1 MPDIEYNQAKTN
13 TLTLRESIMALS
25 IGEVA
30 QLTGLSIY
38 TLRYYD
44 ELGLLPQVTRAENGR
59 RVFGDEVVGWIGIIK
74 CLRATQMP
82 LSNMQRFT
90 QLAHQDIDTITQ
102 QREMLEAHR
111 REIAQRMVE
120 VEEAIALID
129 HKIQYMRETEDER
142 AAAES

>member
-1 MPDIEYNQAKTN
+1 
-13 TLTLRESIMALS
+13 MALS

-44 ELGLLPQVTRAENGR
+44 ELGLLPQVTRSENGR
-59 RVFGDEVVGWIGIIK
+59 RVFGDEVVGWINMIK

-111 REIAQRMVE
+111 LEIAQRMRE
-120 VEEAIALID
+120 VEAAIALID
-129 HKIQYMRETEDER
+129 DKIQYMRTTEAER
-142 AAAES
+142 QKAES